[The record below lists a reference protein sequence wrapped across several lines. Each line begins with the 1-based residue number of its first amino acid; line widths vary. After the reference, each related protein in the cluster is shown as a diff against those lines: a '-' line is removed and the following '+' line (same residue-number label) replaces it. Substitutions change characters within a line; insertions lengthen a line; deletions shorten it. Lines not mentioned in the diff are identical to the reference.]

1 MAVSAKMKKLL
12 QKVKANLI
20 LQHDEDDELLLGLIA
35 AAVSYAE
42 TYQHRTE
49 NFYAK
54 RGNNMT
60 AATEQ
65 AVIMLSSHFYESRD
79 GSTGG
84 FFADNVSAAAQV
96 WNTVNRLLAMD
107 KKWEV

>member
-1 MAVSAKMKKLL
+1 MTAKMKKLL
-12 QKVKANLI
+12 HKVKANLI
-20 LQHDEDDELLLGLIA
+20 LQHDEDNEMLLSFIA

-42 TYQHRTE
+42 TYQHRPE

-54 RGNNMT
+54 RGSNMT
-60 AATEQ
+60 ATTEQ

-84 FFADNVSAAAQV
+84 FFSDNVGAAAQV

-107 KKWEV
+107 KRWEV